1 MPMPHRTSGRQS
13 ISSTAATVA
22 DADDDAVSLAAR
34 RSSSPEQVSS
44 VTADPAASSAADS
57 LEGSKSA
64 RVAYVQA
71 QPDVVPE
78 SGVSSTPANGS
89 KHGAAT
95 SNDYDPF
102 AETDAALHS
111 TALPQVQLPPG
122 SIALLV

>member
-22 DADDDAVSLAAR
+22 DDDAQSLAAR
-34 RSSSPEQVSS
+34 RSSSLEQVPS
-44 VTADPAASSAADS
+44 VTADAAASSAADS
-57 LEGSKSA
+57 LEGSRSA

-71 QPDVVPE
+71 QPGVVPE

-111 TALPQVQLPPG
+111 TALPQVQSPPD

>member
-1 MPMPHRTSGRQS
+1 MPHRTSGGQS

-22 DADDDAVSLAAR
+22 DDDAECLAAR
-34 RSSSPEQVSS
+34 RSLSLEQISS
-44 VTADPAASSAADS
+44 VTADAAASSAADS
-57 LEGSKSA
+57 LEGSRSA
-64 RVAYVQA
+64 RVAHVQA
-71 QPDVVPE
+71 QPDEVPE
-78 SGVSSTPANGS
+78 SRVRSTPASSS

-111 TALPQVQLPPG
+111 TALPQVQFSPG